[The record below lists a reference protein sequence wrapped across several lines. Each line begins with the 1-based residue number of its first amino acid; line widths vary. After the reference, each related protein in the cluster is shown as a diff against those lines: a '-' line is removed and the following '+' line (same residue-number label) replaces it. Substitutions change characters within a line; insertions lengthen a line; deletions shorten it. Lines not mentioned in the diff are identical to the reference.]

1 MDLVGTVSFYI
12 DSTERSGGTYIFALA
27 AADAAF
33 VVNSRH
39 EDCSSVCRCVFH
51 HLYGVSRT
59 VFGAR
64 AAVVAT
70 RHGDAV
76 LLDPHGVTDMN
87 EGFIFLLDSL
97 DGACRARLRTA
108 RTLGT
113 AVTALERHLRLH
125 EAQRVGRRT
134 QYVVRAGTHA

>member
-12 DSTERSGGTYIFALA
+12 DSAERSSGAEVLALA
-27 AADAAF
+27 AAYTAL

-64 AAVVAT
+64 SAVVAT

-87 EGFIFLLDSL
+87 EGLVFLP
-97 DGACRARLRTA
+97 DGLNSPRRADLGA
-108 RTLGT
+108 MRTLRS
-113 AVTALERHLRLH
+113 AIAALE
-125 EAQRVGRRT
+125 
-134 QYVVRAGTHA
+134 